1 MPGSWAVEE
10 CSNNRQIISSCAT
23 IKAFQP
29 LLDWREGWMIGW
41 PVIGLL
47 GGLPQAA
54 HDGVPEVFSTEKRRA
69 CFALVAGPAA
79 CTARPEPPSSM
90 S

>member
-1 MPGSWAVEE
+1 
-10 CSNNRQIISSCAT
+10 
-23 IKAFQP
+23 
-29 LLDWREGWMIGW
+29 MIGW

-47 GGLPQAA
+47 SMKMDRLPRAD
-54 HDGVPEVFSTEKRRA
+54 HDGGSGVFSTEKRRV

>member
-1 MPGSWAVEE
+1 
-10 CSNNRQIISSCAT
+10 
-23 IKAFQP
+23 
-29 LLDWREGWMIGW
+29 MIGW